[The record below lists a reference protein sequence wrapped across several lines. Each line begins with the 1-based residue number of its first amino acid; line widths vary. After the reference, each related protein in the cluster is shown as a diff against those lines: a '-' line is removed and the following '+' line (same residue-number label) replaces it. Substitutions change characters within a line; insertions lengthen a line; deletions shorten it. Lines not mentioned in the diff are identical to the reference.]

1 MSRVKGAICS
11 ISCLRSSHSGDALY
25 KTTNPSACHSS
36 SPFDS
41 HSGRDPSP
49 HSRTMIALPAELW
62 LKVIANL
69 DERAAN
75 RLLSVN
81 RVFYDYAMNNR
92 YRTLDASVSSRDM
105 FVVLPDMCERLRH
118 PEVYQRVREL
128 HVTDALRLYR
138 ATTIF
143 STELQDTHLP
153 KLLEIHPGTLLSPAL
168 RHLPMSQRIAQKL
181 AASPLQACYEEVTDR
196 MVALPSLDSLT
207 ITLQSNPGHPTSS
220 QYSHSLPNLE
230 LLRAIILHTAPQ
242 IQHLRITG
250 AIDLF
255 EKLFE
260 PEEAETFLQ
269 FPLLKTLEVELYD
282 GAFEESYPIH
292 AFSSFLNSLRE
303 SITHLRLKI
312 TPSPRRLT
320 PPRGDSGHPTHC
332 ARLFPSL
339 ASFPRL
345 YSVSMQGSFHG
356 VLQAHPYFLLD
367 FLDRHSETLRTFNM
381 EFQQHWFDTVLRE
394 EVTHL
399 SALDLCDTEVGTIQM
414 PSLFHLRGDV
424 YPLLRLDPKTR
435 FLQFLKASGPTL
447 TTLEAVGRHSLDATD
462 VSALLRAILDGGN
475 GITCALQRVHFQLEV
490 LSVAVIEEI
499 LAVCPSLQLAQIQ
512 WKNVGRSRG
521 WDDSH
526 DLVSEVL
533 FREDVR
539 AKGNAL
545 YRRCSAF
552 EFNGP
557 WFAARNDLESTWM
570 SLQELLHLRELN
582 YTHPARSGRCSRLN
596 YSKN

>member
-1 MSRVKGAICS
+1 
-11 ISCLRSSHSGDALY
+11 
-25 KTTNPSACHSS
+25 
-36 SPFDS
+36 
-41 HSGRDPSP
+41 
-49 HSRTMIALPAELW
+49 MIALPAELW

-105 FVVLPDMCERLRH
+105 FVVLPDMCERLRYLLDPNHINGPLQLINHRH

-153 KLLEIHPGTLLSPAL
+153 KRASSTALYPTPSDVCSPSVLEIHPGTLLSPAL

-526 DLVSEVL
+526 DLVSEVRVL
-533 FREDVR
+533 
-539 AKGNAL
+539 A
-545 YRRCSAF
+545 CSF
-552 EFNGP
+552 TFN
-557 WFAARNDLESTWM
+557 LV
-570 SLQELLHLRELN
+570 
-582 YTHPARSGRCSRLN
+582 
-596 YSKN
+596 